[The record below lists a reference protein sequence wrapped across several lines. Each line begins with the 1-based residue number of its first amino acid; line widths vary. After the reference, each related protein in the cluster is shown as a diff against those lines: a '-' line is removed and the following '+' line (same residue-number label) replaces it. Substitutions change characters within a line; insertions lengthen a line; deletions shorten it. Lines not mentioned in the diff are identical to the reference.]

1 MSELLNLVG
10 RTDKLFSAD
19 LAQRSEDM
27 KRLISASSFL
37 VLGAGGSIGQAVTRE
52 IFSRNPAVLHA
63 IDLSENGLAELVR
76 DLRSSIGYTSGD
88 FRTAALDIDT
98 PEFDAFFRANGPYD
112 YVLNLSALKHVRS
125 ERDPFTLMRMLVVNI
140 LNTEKT
146 ILQAINTGAKKYFCV
161 STDKAANPVNLMG
174 ASKRVMELGLSKY
187 GGDLPISTARFAN
200 VAFSN
205 GSLLQSFV
213 FRIEKEQPIAAPRDI
228 SRYFVSSE
236 EAGELCLMSC
246 LFGETNEIFFPKL
259 DEDAHKI
266 AMAEVATNFLR
277 SRNLKP
283 LLCSSEAEARDLM
296 TGRPQ
301 GSWPC
306 FFHDSDTSGEKSLEE
321 FFTSGE
327 DVDLEKFRD
336 IGVITQILE
345 SSATTFAEFTDA
357 VRAMRSRSDWSKAE
371 ILSLFESVLPEFG
384 HIDRGLSLD
393 DRM

>member
-1 MSELLNLVG
+1 MSALLNLVG
-10 RTDKLFSAD
+10 RNDKLFSDD
-19 LAQRSEDM
+19 LDRRGEDIT
-27 KRLISASSFL
+27 RLISESSFL
-37 VLGAGGSIGQAVTRE
+37 VLGAGGSIGQAVTKE
-52 IFSRNPAVLHA
+52 IFSRNPRVLHV

-76 DLRSSIGYTSGD
+76 DLRSSIGYTGGD
-88 FRTAALDIDT
+88 FRTAALDIDA
-98 PEFDAFFRANGPYD
+98 PEFDAFCRANGPYD

-146 ILQAINTGAKKYFCV
+146 ILQAIDTGVKKYFCV

-174 ASKRVMELGLSKY
+174 ASKRVMELGLSEY
-187 GGDLPISTARFAN
+187 SNDLPISTARFAN

-205 GSLLQSFV
+205 GSLLQSFI
-213 FRIEKEQPIAAPRDI
+213 FRLQKGQPIAAPRDI
-228 SRYFVSSE
+228 SRYFVTSE
-236 EAGELCLMSC
+236 EAGQLCLMSC

-296 TGRPQ
+296 PDRPYD
-301 GSWPC
+301 SWPC
-306 FFHDSDTSGEKSLEE
+306 FFHESDTSGEKSLEE
-321 FFTSGE
+321 FFMSSE
-327 DVDLEKFRD
+327 DVDLTKFDD
-336 IGVITQILE
+336 IGVITQVLK
-345 SSATTFAEFTDA
+345 SSTSTFGEFTEA
-357 VRAMRSRSDWSKAE
+357 VRDMRIRSDWSKAD
-371 ILSLFESVLPEFG
+371 ILSLFESVLPEFL
-384 HIDRGLSLD
+384 HMDRGRSLD

>member
-345 SSATTFAEFTDA
+345 SSATTFDEFTDA

>member
-10 RTDKLFSAD
+10 RDAKLFSAD
-19 LAQRSEDM
+19 LAQHNEDIT
-27 KRLISASSFL
+27 RLISGSSFL

-52 IFSRNPAVLHA
+52 VFSRHPKVLHA

-76 DLRSSIGYTSGD
+76 DLRSSIGYMSGD
-88 FRTAALDIDT
+88 FRTAALDIDA
-98 PEFDAFFRANGPYD
+98 PEFDAFYRANGPYD

-125 ERDPFTLMRMLVVNI
+125 ERDRFTLMRMLVVNV

-146 ILQAINTGAKKYFCV
+146 ILQAMDSGARKYFCV

-187 GGDLPISTARFAN
+187 SNDVPISTARFAN

-213 FRIEKEQPIAAPRDI
+213 FRLEKGQPIAAPRDI
-228 SRYFVSSE
+228 SRYFVTSE
-236 EAGELCLMSC
+236 EAGQLCLMSC

-266 AMAEVATNFLR
+266 TMAEVAANFLR

-296 TGRPQ
+296 AARPRD
-301 GSWPC
+301 SWPC
-306 FFHDSDTSGEKSLEE
+306 FFHESDTSGEKPLEE
-321 FFTSGE
+321 FFMSGE
-327 DVDLEKFRD
+327 AVDLTKFED
-336 IGVITQILE
+336 IGVINQVLK
-345 SSATTFAEFTDA
+345 SSTSTFGEFTEA
-357 VRAMRSRSDWSKAE
+357 VRAIRLRSDWSKAE
-371 ILSLFESVLPEFG
+371 IVALIESVLPEFG
-384 HIDRGLSLD
+384 HIDKGRSLD